1 MKHYQFL
8 SLKKANEPYVDEIR
22 AAWEQIL
29 DDGWY
34 LHGKFAARLEREL
47 ADLCHAGHAVAC
59 SNGLDALRL
68 IFRAYVEMGVMQHG
82 DEVIVP
88 ANTYVASVLAV
99 TDNGLVP
106 VFADIDETTM
116 NLDFAQA
123 EQKITSRTKAIMVVH
138 LYGSPCW
145 SPDAVRL
152 AERYGVKIVEDNA
165 QAIGASSRFAGL
177 HGTHATGGLG
187 DVAAFSFYPTKNIG
201 AMGDAGAV
209 VTSDKQLASTVR
221 ALANYGADTR
231 YHNIYRGLN
240 CRMDELQAA
249 VLCVKLGHLEE
260 ITVARRERAAI
271 YDAHI
276 RNPQIVKPRIFSED
290 VQVWH
295 QYEIRVPKRR
305 DEFRDY
311 MARHGVETDIHYAV
325 PPHLQPCYRQYA
337 AIELPVTCRLA
348 SEIVSLP
355 VSESMPVGDIAEIAA
370 IANGF

>member
-1 MKHYQFL
+1 
-8 SLKKANEPYVDEIR
+8 
-22 AAWEQIL
+22 
-29 DDGWY
+29 
-34 LHGKFAARLEREL
+34 
-47 ADLCHAGHAVAC
+47 
-59 SNGLDALRL
+59 
-68 IFRAYVEMGVMQHG
+68 
-82 DEVIVP
+82 
-88 ANTYVASVLAV
+88 
-99 TDNGLVP
+99 
-106 VFADIDETTM
+106 M

-209 VTSDKQLASTVR
+209 VTSDKQLASAVR

-260 ITVARRERAAI
+260 ITVARRERAAM

>member
-1 MKHYQFL
+1 
-8 SLKKANEPYVDEIR
+8 
-22 AAWEQIL
+22 
-29 DDGWY
+29 
-34 LHGKFAARLEREL
+34 
-47 ADLCHAGHAVAC
+47 
-59 SNGLDALRL
+59 
-68 IFRAYVEMGVMQHG
+68 
-82 DEVIVP
+82 
-88 ANTYVASVLAV
+88 
-99 TDNGLVP
+99 
-106 VFADIDETTM
+106 
-116 NLDFAQA
+116 
-123 EQKITSRTKAIMVVH
+123 
-138 LYGSPCW
+138 
-145 SPDAVRL
+145 
-152 AERYGVKIVEDNA
+152 
-165 QAIGASSRFAGL
+165 
-177 HGTHATGGLG
+177 
-187 DVAAFSFYPTKNIG
+187 
-201 AMGDAGAV
+201 MGDAGAV

-221 ALANYGADTR
+221 TLANYGADTR